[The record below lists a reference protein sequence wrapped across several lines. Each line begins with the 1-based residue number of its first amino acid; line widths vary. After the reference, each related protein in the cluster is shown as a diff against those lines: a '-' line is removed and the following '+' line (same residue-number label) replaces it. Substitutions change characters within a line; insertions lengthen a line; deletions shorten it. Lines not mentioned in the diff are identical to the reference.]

1 MHAQQSTAQQLPTA
15 QQLQAEKVA
24 EQICHLGCA
33 AVYRVLETVD
43 RGGQPDELDGLDAT
57 LRVLVLDELRSVM
70 AVYDA
75 REGGA
80 SCKIASK

>member
-1 MHAQQSTAQQLPTA
+1 MPPKSPTSP
-15 QQLQAEKVA
+15 QLQAEAVV

-33 AVYRVLETVD
+33 AVYQVLEAVD
-43 RGGQPDELDGLDAT
+43 RGEQPGELNGLDAEVHSV
-57 LRVLVLDELRSVM
+57 VLTELRSVM

-80 SCKIASK
+80 SCKIVGK